1 MPAMETLTYVRALHI
16 FAVIGWTGALFGL
29 SFILKQH
36 AKSAEGARNDF
47 IELEKGTAMAMDILA
62 TLAMIAGVYMLV
74 SMPGI
79 MKSGGWIHAKLTL
92 VVVLLGLHGF
102 QRARV
107 AKYKRGEVKSNP
119 GWIIPAV
126 EATIF
131 ALVILAVARPF

>member
-1 MPAMETLTYVRALHI
+1 METLTYVRALHI
-16 FAVIGWTGALFGL
+16 FFVLAWAGSLVGL
-29 SFILKQH
+29 SFILAQH

-47 IELEKGTAMAMDILA
+47 IELEKGTAMAMDISA
-62 TLAMIAGVYMLV
+62 MLAMAAGVYMLV
-74 SMPGI
+74 SVPGI

-107 AKYKRGEVKSNP
+107 AKYKRGEVKANP

-126 EATIF
+126 ELTIF
-131 ALVILAVARPF
+131 ALVMLAAAKPF